1 MPLHLYYRPSL
12 KRSLKRLG
20 YEQKKI
26 VGVILESLAAYYSS
40 RCNLQEAQKI
50 APRFFYKQLRKPYY
64 EAGIEGS
71 IRVVIRQEGENCIAV
86 LAGNHDQI
94 RQFLAS
100 V

>member
-1 MPLHLYYRPSL
+1 MPSRLYYRPSF

-20 YEQKKI
+20 YEQRKI
-26 VGVILESLAAYYSS
+26 AGLILESLDNYYSNG
-40 RCNLQEAQKI
+40 CNLREAQKI

-64 EAGIEGS
+64 EAGIEGN
-71 IRVVIRQEGENCIAV
+71 IRVVISREGENCIAV

-94 RQFLAS
+94 KQFLDS